1 MDEAKKYSK
10 WFGFCASADW
20 FDENKWLC
28 SLNFETMLDAEF
40 GKNAAE
46 MVKWLIVNEKIHNI
60 VEINVL
66 QMRNLSTAN

>member
-1 MDEAKKYSK
+1 
-10 WFGFCASADW
+10 
-20 FDENKWLC
+20 
-28 SLNFETMLDAEF
+28 MLDAEF